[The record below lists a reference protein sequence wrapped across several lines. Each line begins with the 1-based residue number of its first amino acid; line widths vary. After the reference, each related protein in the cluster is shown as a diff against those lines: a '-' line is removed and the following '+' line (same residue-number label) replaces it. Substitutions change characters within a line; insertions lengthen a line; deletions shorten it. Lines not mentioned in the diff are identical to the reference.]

1 MHSDFYLTGLYI
13 RVAWRVSYK
22 KQQLLTL
29 RDHLS
34 SPPFFGV
41 YFGGVLIFLVF
52 CVVLL
57 CVFTFRGPCCDIRYD
72 FRIKRCSVRL
82 LPLVVCSRAHVLFTL
97 FVFVTHSG
105 IQHILCCVF
114 VLIFFVLYTLC
125 CQFFLIVHV

>member
-1 MHSDFYLTGLYI
+1 MHSAFYLTGLYI

-22 KQQLLTL
+22 KHELLTL

-34 SPPFFGV
+34 SPPFFS
-41 YFGGVLIFLVF
+41 FFLVHF
-52 CVVLL
+52 LSFLCCPIMCLYVLRSVVWYPLR
-57 CVFTFRGPCCDIRYD
+57 FPHKTMFG
-72 FRIKRCSVRL
+72 SS

-105 IQHILCCVF
+105 VQHIFCCVF

-125 CQFFLIVHV
+125 CHFFLIVHVW